1 MHIVARARA
10 FVQSLLAISRR
21 SALERRRCS
30 ACGSTRVHKHGFRRR
45 RPYTLEGRKDL
56 PVQRYRCLDCRATHS
71 DEHPDLAP
79 GAHYARSVR
88 RYAID
93 QWQHGGSSVREVAE
107 QVRSLIGHQERW
119 RIWFP
124 VLNAWGPE
132 EEREECRFAES
143 TLCLWLDQA
152 GLRAEQG
159 VAGMYEGV
167 GQSGL
172 VGADGLWARLRGG
185 TVRVLLMVR
194 DSVTGLLYPPVVAA
208 GEEAAAAWGMLFA
221 QAQRAGLALE
231 DLQAVVSDGA
241 QGLLSHLRRELP
253 RVYQQRC
260 VFHLWRNLGPEI
272 SRQAA
277 RATEGLAG
285 EEARVVRERVR
296 GELVRLV
303 HGVLDAVDF
312 DAGEEA
318 LARLR
323 AHPRGEGLW
332 KALNGRLIEVLAHTL
347 PGREGVGRVSPEW
360 MWRDLRQRVS
370 RGRNHGD
377 EERLERAGLVFTIY
391 RNFTPAQVRKERTRH
406 YRHPGRSALEVAG
419 TAPEGCS
426 YLDALEV

>member
-10 FVQSLLAISRR
+10 FVQSLRAKHRPP
-21 SALERRRCS
+21 ALERRRCPV
-30 ACGSTRVHKHGFRRR
+30 CGSTHSHRHGQYLR
-45 RPYTLEGRKDL
+45 RPITLDGRRDL
-56 PVQRYRCLDCRATHS
+56 AVQRYKCQACGATHS

-88 RYAID
+88 RYALD
-93 QWQHGGSSVREVAE
+93 QWLQGRSSLRRVAE
-107 QVRSLIGHQERW
+107 QVRSVIGHQERW
-119 RIWFP
+119 RLWCP
-124 VLNAWGPE
+124 VPDAWGPQG
-132 EEREECRFAES
+132 EREKCCFAAS
-143 TLCLWLDQA
+143 TLSLWLDQA
-152 GLRAEQG
+152 GLRAQQG

-185 TVRVLLMVR
+185 AVRVLLMVR

-208 GEEAAAAWGMLFA
+208 GEEAAAAWKGLFA
-221 QAQRAGLALE
+221 RARRAGLDLE
-231 DLQAVVSDGA
+231 GLQAVVSDGA
-241 QGLLSHLRRELP
+241 QGLLSHLRQGLP

-260 VFHLWRNLGPEI
+260 IFHLWRNLSPEI
-272 SRQAA
+272 SRQAG
-277 RATEGLAG
+277 RAAEGLEG
-285 EEARVVRERVR
+285 EEARLVRERVR

-303 HGVLDAVDF
+303 HGVLDAADS

-323 AHPRGEGLW
+323 EHPRGEGLW
-332 KALNGRLIEVLAHTL
+332 KALNGRLIEALAHTL

-360 MWRDLRQRVS
+360 MWRDFRQRVS

-391 RNFTPAQVRKERTRH
+391 RNFTPAQVRRERTRH
-406 YRHPGRSALEVAG
+406 YRHPGQSALEVAG